1 MSTASGDPDAG
12 PANLD
17 MQQEAF
23 PPLFE
28 DLPPFPPFRLE
39 DEPLHGRMQ
48 PEQPSAIGGAVRGLP
63 PSKRLPKDSDEARK
77 EHKER
82 EELREKVLA
91 KRLLL
96 REKRRELRRQR
107 EKAGTVEAQL
117 ASSIRRFCLQAE
129 PPGPEDLLVQFGEVQ
144 AERDALGTLDIDY
157 DEAED
162 EYDAL
167 EWTLNHG
174 ENGAPLVAKP
184 EVPYGE
190 HFRVT
195 VVQDYLSY
203 IGEAEMLKEE
213 LRDLRMEVLEV
224 FEPDQGF
231 IKELKETCTDKEE
244 RLRQVEEESWRL
256 MQEVL
261 IADPCLDEKRRQYEG
276 WVMVSKN
283 EVPPTGAEEGR
294 PRSEFAVKTVAS
306 QFNSWRT
313 RINQWILDALGESP
327 LERAQHKAILERPS
341 LDNNTWWSLVK
352 LNWNPKRGSGNR
364 SHPGA
369 ISPSLGPA
377 QHHSQTSTSTWPLR
391 IVRPTDRVRLGS
403 SVTISRQQDA
413 PKYTRTVKTA

>member
-1 MSTASGDPDAG
+1 
-12 PANLD
+12 

-23 PPLFE
+23 PQSLE
-28 DLPPFPPFRLE
+28 DFPPFPPFRLE
-39 DEPLHGRMQ
+39 EEPLYGRIQ
-48 PEQPSAIGGAVRGLP
+48 PEQQPAIGGALRGLS
-63 PSKRLPKDSDEARK
+63 PSKRVLKDSDEARK
-77 EHKER
+77 EPRER

-129 PPGPEDLLVQFGEVQ
+129 PPGPEELFVQFGEVQ

-174 ENGAPLVAKP
+174 DDKAPLVAKT

-190 HFRVT
+190 RFRVP
-195 VVQDYLSY
+195 VVQDYLSH

-213 LRDLRMEVLEV
+213 LNDLRMEIEV
-224 FEPDQGF
+224 FKPDQAF
-231 IKELKETCTDKEE
+231 IEELYQTCADKEE
-244 RLRQVEEESWRL
+244 RLRQVEEESRRL
-256 MQEVL
+256 MQEVM
-261 IADPCLDEKRRQYEG
+261 ITDPRLKEKRRQSEG
-276 WVMVSKN
+276 WVMVSKD
-283 EVPPTGAEEGR
+283 EVLPVGAEEGR
-294 PRSEFAVKTVAS
+294 PHSEFAVKTIAS
-306 QFNSWRT
+306 QFMSWRT
-313 RINQWILDALGESP
+313 RISHWILDALHESS
-327 LERAQHKAILERPS
+327 LERAQHKAILEQPS
-341 LDNNTWWSLVK
+341 LDNKTWWSLVEG
-352 LNWNPKRGSGNR
+352 NWSPERGSGNQ
-364 SHPGA
+364 SHPAA

-377 QHHSQTSTSTWPLR
+377 HRHSPASTSTWSLT

-403 SVTISRQQDA
+403 AVTISRQQDA
-413 PKYTRTVKTA
+413 PKYTRTVKTV